1 MSNGVKRRKTRQV
14 RIGRLFCG
22 SDYPVSIQ
30 SMTKTDTRNV
40 ASTVAQINKLAAE
53 GCEIIKVAV
62 LDIEAARAIR
72 DIKKEI
78 TIPLEAD
85 IHFNPALAVES
96 IHSGADCIRLNPG
109 NISDKMSLKEIL
121 REACER
127 DISIRVGV
135 NSGSLPVSG
144 GRRHKNTAL
153 AMADAA
159 ARHIKIFEGYD
170 FYKLM
175 VSLKASDVLTTI
187 EAYRIMA
194 KRCDYPFHLGVT
206 ATGIAPSSVIK
217 SSIGIGALLVDGIG
231 DTIRVSLTDAPEQE
245 VIVAKDIL
253 SSLRLRYFSHEVI
266 SCPTCGRCQIDI
278 VNITRKIKDTLNR
291 LPLNGKKSYI
301 KVAIMGCVVNG
312 PGEARDA
319 DIGIAGGKGFGA
331 LFKKGRLVKKVKEDR
346 LIDTLIKEI
355 KDEMA

>member
-1 MSNGVKRRKTRQV
+1 
-14 RIGRLFCG
+14 
-22 SDYPVSIQ
+22 
-30 SMTKTDTRNV
+30 
-40 ASTVAQINKLAAE
+40 
-53 GCEIIKVAV
+53 
-62 LDIEAARAIR
+62 
-72 DIKKEI
+72 
-78 TIPLEAD
+78 
-85 IHFNPALAVES
+85 
-96 IHSGADCIRLNPG
+96 
-109 NISDKMSLKEIL
+109 
-121 REACER
+121 
-127 DISIRVGV
+127 
-135 NSGSLPVSG
+135 
-144 GRRHKNTAL
+144 
-153 AMADAA
+153 
-159 ARHIKIFEGYD
+159 
-170 FYKLM
+170 
-175 VSLKASDVLTTI
+175 
-187 EAYRIMA
+187 MA

-278 VNITRKIKDTLNR
+278 VNITRKIKDTLNK